1 MNRTRAPT
9 PDEDRMLRERA
20 YYIWEREGRPEGRAR
35 EHWLRAVA
43 DEAPADHHDA
53 DFLSEQEAIVEGRPA
68 DLPAVLTKDAR
79 GG

>member
-1 MNRTRAPT
+1 MGRTQAPA
-9 PDEDRMLRERA
+9 PDEDKTVRERA
-20 YYIWEREGRPEGRAR
+20 YYIWEREGRPAGRAR

-43 DEAPADHHDA
+43 DETPWDHD
-53 DFLSEQEAIVEGRPA
+53 DGFLSDQEAIVEGRAA

>member
-1 MNRTRAPT
+1 MKRTHAPK
-9 PDEDRMLRERA
+9 PDEDRSVRERA

-43 DEAPADHHDA
+43 DAVPTDHDA
-53 DFLSEQEAIVEGRPA
+53 DFLADQEAIVEGLPA

>member
-1 MNRTRAPT
+1 MKRTHAPK
-9 PDEDRMLRERA
+9 PDEDRSVRERA
-20 YYIWEREGRPEGRAR
+20 YYIWEHEGRPEGRAR

-43 DEAPADHHDA
+43 DAAPTDHDA
-53 DFLSEQEAIVEGRPA
+53 DFLADQEAIVEGLPA

>member
-1 MNRTRAPT
+1 MMRTHAPQ
-9 PDEDRMLRERA
+9 PDEDRSVRERA

-43 DEAPADHHDA
+43 DAAPADYDG
-53 DFLSEQEAIVEGRPA
+53 DFLAEQEAIVEGLPA